1 MKKRKVDLESKGSQ
15 NIYSDEIITIS
26 KESDEYFFEIGT
38 EMTNDIAEAVSILM
52 RRSEFNSN
60 IWDLELKDVF
70 TENITPEKALF
81 WLTGGYT
88 EWRTLE
94 HYNKP
99 WSECYLDF
107 QEEFG
112 MIIINIVKKSKNLKD
127 IRNNF
132 IKYLNLPTLYEFSIS
147 KNMIR

>member
-15 NIYSDEIITIS
+15 NIYSDKIITIS
-26 KESDEYFFEIGT
+26 KENDEYFFEIGT

-52 RRSEFNSN
+52 RKSEFNSN

-127 IRNNF
+127 IRKNF
-132 IKYLNLPTLYEFSIS
+132 IKYLNLPTLYEFAIS

>member
-112 MIIINIVKKSKNLKD
+112 MIIINIVKKSKSLKD

>member
-52 RRSEFNSN
+52 RKSEFNSN

-127 IRNNF
+127 IRKNF
-132 IKYLNLPTLYEFSIS
+132 IKYLNLPTLYEFAIS

>member
-52 RRSEFNSN
+52 RKSEFNSN

-112 MIIINIVKKSKNLKD
+112 MIIINIVKKSKSLKD

>member
-1 MKKRKVDLESKGSQ
+1 MKKRKVDLKSKGSQ
-15 NIYSDEIITIS
+15 NIYSDKIITIS

>member
-1 MKKRKVDLESKGSQ
+1 MKKRKVDLESKGSK
-15 NIYSDEIITIS
+15 NIYSDKIITIS
-26 KESDEYFFEIGT
+26 KENDEYFFEIGT

-52 RRSEFNSN
+52 RKSEFNSN

-127 IRNNF
+127 IRKNF
-132 IKYLNLPTLYEFSIS
+132 IKYLNLPTLYEFAIS

>member
-15 NIYSDEIITIS
+15 NIYSDKIITIS

-112 MIIINIVKKSKNLKD
+112 MIIINIVKKSKSLKD

>member
-15 NIYSDEIITIS
+15 NIYIDEIITIS